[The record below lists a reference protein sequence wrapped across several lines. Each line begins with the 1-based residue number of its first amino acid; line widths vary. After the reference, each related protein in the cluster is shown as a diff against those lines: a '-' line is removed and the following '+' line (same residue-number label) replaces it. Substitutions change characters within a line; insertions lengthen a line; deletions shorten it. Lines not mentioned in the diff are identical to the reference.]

1 MTDYYRSGAWAVT
14 ASRVET
20 PKADFEISSISAVEI
35 SRAPL
40 WCAIALGSAAITA
53 AWSLRHVLYPGEI
66 TTIVVTA
73 AVLAAAASQI
83 AWLRFSGS
91 SWRGTET
98 GRVTGLLW
106 QLRAMRSAIRQA
118 QQDFRNGRNPE
129 TTDASEAPP
138 RI

>member
-40 WCAIALGSAAITA
+40 WCAIGLGAAATAA
-53 AWSLRHVLYPGEI
+53 AWSLRHILYPGEI
-66 TTIVVTA
+66 TTIAVAA
-73 AVLAAAASQI
+73 AVLMAAASQI

-98 GRVTGLLW
+98 GRVWGLLW
-106 QLRAMRSAIRQA
+106 QLKQMRAAIRQA
-118 QQDFRNGRNPE
+118 QQDARRVREPE
-129 TTDASEAPP
+129 TANALETTP
-138 RI
+138 RR

>member
-1 MTDYYRSGAWAVT
+1 MTEYYRSGAWAVT

-20 PKADFEISSISAVEI
+20 PKADFEIGSISAVEI

-40 WCAIALGSAAITA
+40 WCALGLGAAGIAA
-53 AWSLRHVLYPGEI
+53 AWSLRHILYPGEI

-73 AVLAAAASQI
+73 AVLTAAASQI

-98 GRVTGLLW
+98 GRVWGLLW
-106 QLRAMRSAIRQA
+106 QLKRMRAAIRQA
-118 QQDFRNGRNPE
+118 QQAARAAEPGMNALSV
-129 TTDASEAPP
+129 TPP
-138 RI
+138 HG